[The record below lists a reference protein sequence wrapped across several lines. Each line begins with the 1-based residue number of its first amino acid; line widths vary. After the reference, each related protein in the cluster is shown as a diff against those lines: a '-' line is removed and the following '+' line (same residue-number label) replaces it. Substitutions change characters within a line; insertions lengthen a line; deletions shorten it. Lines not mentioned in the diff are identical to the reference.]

1 MTLPE
6 ITIPK
11 VIIESIPMEQIPSLL
26 HPPLVH
32 FAVVLPIMIVIL
44 EIVNILLKRNET
56 PEMPKGKGVSTLSM
70 ILSVVAVLIFF
81 GAYVSGSVDGKA
93 AWDLLGEAGQ
103 EELKGHKILGT
114 YLFYGSLFLFIL
126 KLIALFTGKRGRI
139 VFLGFAT
146 LFALLTLIQGKEGG
160 ELVYKHG
167 ANVAKV
173 KELDDKL
180 FDLQDE
186 LETLK
191 SATTP
196 KAAEQLP
203 TEQPQAAQTEAPT
216 APDANSTDAVSQAPA
231 TAPSSSVTETDQ
243 VKNTKDTQP
252 DPAPSEL
259 NTSSVQAPSDPVGM
273 AQ

>member
-1 MTLPE
+1 MQLPE

-11 VIIESIPMEQIPSLL
+11 AIIESIPMDQLPSLI

-32 FAVVLPIMIVIL
+32 FAIVLPVMIVIL
-44 EIVNILLKRNET
+44 EIANILLKRNET
-56 PEMPKGKGVSTLSM
+56 PEIPKGKGVSTLSM
-70 ILSVVAVLIFF
+70 VLTVLAVFIFF
-81 GAYVSGSVDGKA
+81 GAYISGSVDGKA
-93 AWDLLGEAGQ
+93 TWDLLGEAGQ

-126 KLIALFTGKRGRI
+126 KLIALFTGKKGRV

-186 LETLK
+186 LDTLK
-191 SATTP
+191 STIAP
-196 KAAEQLP
+196 KAAEP
-203 TEQPQAAQTEAPT
+203 TQAVQPQVTPTTPNTLETNNNNSAPQASAPAPANSETNSNQPQDTQTTQPAPT
-216 APDANSTDAVSQAPA
+216 IPEVNASTSG
-231 TAPSSSVTETDQ
+231 T
-243 VKNTKDTQP
+243 
-252 DPAPSEL
+252 
-259 NTSSVQAPSDPVGM
+259 PSDPVGM